1 MAWKLRNQKSG
12 ISGQESDIRDQKVAV
27 RGQVMVVFAT
37 PFLDITMRGVGIAK
51 AVVEFFSRNISA
63 LFEVKTS
70 NLIGSV
76 FECLARFRY
85 CRYRPGRLKR

>member
-51 AVVEFFSRNISA
+51 SVVKEFLKKIANA
-63 LFEVKTS
+63 TS
-70 NLIGSV
+70 
-76 FECLARFRY
+76 
-85 CRYRPGRLKR
+85 PGRLWRRASKP

>member
-1 MAWKLRNQKSG
+1 
-12 ISGQESDIRDQKVAV
+12 
-27 RGQVMVVFAT
+27 
-37 PFLDITMRGVGIAK
+37 LDITMRGVGIAK